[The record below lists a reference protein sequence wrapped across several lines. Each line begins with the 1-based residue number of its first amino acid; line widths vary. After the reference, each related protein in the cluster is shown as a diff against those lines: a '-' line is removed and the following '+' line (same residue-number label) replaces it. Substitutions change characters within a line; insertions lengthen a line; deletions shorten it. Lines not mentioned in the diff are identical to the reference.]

1 MRGYFSQFG
10 DISRLRIA
18 RNKKTGRSKHYA
30 FIEFESEDVAQIVA
44 ETMNNYLLFEHMLKC
59 SVVPAEK
66 VRENLFAGCERVYKP
81 FNYELHN
88 RRLHNKKKTSEELE
102 AKHAKLRK
110 TEERLR
116 QQIKKAGIEYDFPS
130 FA

>member
-10 DISRLRIA
+10 DISRLRMA

-30 FIEFESEDVAQIVA
+30 FIEFESADVAQIVA

-66 VRENLFAGCERVYKP
+66 VHEKLFIGCEKVYKP
-81 FNYELHN
+81 ANYELHN
-88 RRLHNKKKTSEELE
+88 RRMHNKPKTSKELE
-102 AKHAKLRK
+102 KKHNKLKK
-110 TEERLR
+110 TEEKLR
-116 QQIKKAGIEYDFPS
+116 EQIKKAGIEYDFPS

>member
-1 MRGYFSQFG
+1 M
-10 DISRLRIA
+10 A

-59 SVVPAEK
+59 TTVPAEK
-66 VRENLFAGCERVYKP
+66 VHENLFVGSERIYKP
-81 FNYELHN
+81 FNFELMNRRSHN
-88 RRLHNKKKTSEELE
+88 RKKTSEELE
-102 AKHAKLRK
+102 VKHAKLKK

-116 QQIKKAGIEYDFPS
+116 EQINKAGIEYDFPS